1 MLPVKAVDGNG
12 RRGNVVDFEA
22 GHRHRGTQGLLAE
35 IQEIQ
40 VQAPVGSIDRETA
53 GEILRPVTAQRR
65 GIDAT
70 APAVPVFEPDDAPQ
84 PLLVPVERVDEV
96 FEPQFVLAGLH
107 IDGDPQAR
115 RIAQR
120 PHADQRI
127 GIDRTRESTA
137 GHVVDRIEHGNLT
150 VVKFTLGFEFIDRH
164 LDDVA
169 QTGALALRNV
179 PDRIVDITGRI
190 AIAGKDRFVDVQRVD
205 IDPHVADIGVR
216 EEGVVEDL
224 RQFLI
229 GDNLVA
235 GTGGAC
241 KQQERAERYT
251 ENAFHNQALC
261 FTMLRTV
268 MFEIT

>member
-70 APAVPVFEPDDAPQ
+70 APPSLFSSQTTPRNPFSFRSSESTRYLSRNSYSPGCTSTAIRRRAVSRSD
-84 PLLVPVERVDEV
+84 
-96 FEPQFVLAGLH
+96 
-107 IDGDPQAR
+107 
-115 RIAQR
+115 
-120 PHADQRI
+120 HADQRI

-164 LDDVA
+164 LDDVPPRR
-169 QTGALALRNV
+169 ALLRFEKF
-179 PDRIVDITGRI
+179 PIV
-190 AIAGKDRFVDVQRVD
+190 
-205 IDPHVADIGVR
+205 
-216 EEGVVEDL
+216 
-224 RQFLI
+224 
-229 GDNLVA
+229 
-235 GTGGAC
+235 
-241 KQQERAERYT
+241 
-251 ENAFHNQALC
+251 
-261 FTMLRTV
+261 
-268 MFEIT
+268 